1 MKYAEVAVDAP
12 IGESR
17 TLSYGIPPTLV
28 LEPGQMV
35 WVPLGARP
43 VQGIVFQIVDQP
55 QVEATR
61 DVIAPVEPSPLITA
75 PGLDLA
81 RWISRYYISSL
92 FQSVAPMLPPG
103 FGSRVRS
110 YIRVA
115 PKPGAAPAGPA
126 RKKSEVMDYLAG
138 KGETRERD
146 LEEVLGKDAEGEIR
160 RLISRGLLQR
170 RWEFSSPRMSHRYE
184 CYIRSAGPLAQAGE
198 PADWPGDR
206 AGKQRAL
213 FDALSLAP
221 EPLPLSLVNK
231 EYGTSAANGLLSKG
245 LAAQEWIR
253 VEREPALQR
262 QTVESD
268 TAALVLTAEQD
279 HALAEVT
286 AALDRKPGATGPFLL
301 HGVTGSG
308 KTEVYLRALERCVSL
323 GRKGI
328 YLVPEISLTPQTVHR
343 LNTRFPGKVA
353 VLHSRL
359 PIGEQFDQWWR
370 IRAGNYQVVAGP
382 RSALF
387 APVPDLGLIV
397 IDEEHEW
404 AYKQESPAP
413 YYHAR
418 RTALKLA
425 ELVGAVVVMGSAT
438 PDVETYHRA
447 KRGGYTLL
455 ELPRRIGVQGPNGSG
470 GVNLARVEV
479 CDMRR
484 ELKEGN
490 RSIFSRALAT
500 ALEGCVGR
508 GEQAVLFLNR
518 RGAATVVQCRDC
530 GFQLRCR
537 RCSVALT
544 YHATDMRLLCHQCNG
559 RIRVPRG
566 CPHCSSPRIRYLGLG
581 TQRVV
586 EELRRLVPD
595 VKMVRWDRDTARG
608 PLAHERIMAQFLGGE
623 AQVLIG
629 TQMVAKGLHVPSVSL
644 VGVILADIGLNLP
657 DFRAGERG
665 FQLLCQVA
673 GRAGRGGFPGRVIIQ
688 TYNPTN
694 YAVEAA
700 AGQNYGLFYSKEIEF
715 RRQQGNPP
723 FSQLVHMTYL
733 HTNVVACQQGAEKM
747 GHLLRRRAYSR
758 GLTDI
763 EVVGPAPAFPERVRG
778 RYRWHLV
785 LRGRKLHP
793 FLEGVTV
800 PQGWAVD
807 VDPVSVL

>member
-1 MKYAEVAVDAP
+1 MRYAEVAVDAP
-12 IGESR
+12 IGQDK

-55 QVEATR
+55 QVEVTR
-61 DVIAPVEPSPLITA
+61 DVLAPVEPSPLITA

-81 RWISRYYISSL
+81 RWISLYYMSSM

-110 YIRVA
+110 YLRVA
-115 PKPGAAPAGPA
+115 PEAGPA
-126 RKKSEVMDYLAG
+126 AAGLTGKKHEIVEYVAG

-146 LEEVLGKDAEGEIR
+146 LPEVLGKDVERET
-160 RLISRGLLQR
+160 RLLIGRGLLRR
-170 RWEFSSPRMSHRYE
+170 RWEFNTPKMSHRYE
-184 CYIRSAGPLAQAGE
+184 SYIRSAGPLGPAGE
-198 PADWPGDR
+198 AASWPGEGAR
-206 AGKQRAL
+206 KQRAL
-213 FDALSLAP
+213 CEALSLAP
-221 EPLPLSLVNK
+221 QPLPLSLVNK
-231 EYGTSAANGLLSKG
+231 EYGASAAEGLLSKG

-262 QTVESD
+262 QTGESGR
-268 TAALVLTAEQD
+268 AALVLTAEQS
-279 HALAEVT
+279 HAVAEIT
-286 AALDRKPGATGPFLL
+286 AALDVGPGEAKPFLL

-308 KTEVYLRALERCVSL
+308 KTEVYLRALECCVSL

-343 LNTRFPGKVA
+343 LSTRFPGKVA
-353 VLHSRL
+353 VLHSGL
-359 PIGEQFDQWWR
+359 SLGEQFDQWWR
-370 IRAGNYQVVAGP
+370 IRAGDYQVVVGP

-404 AYKQESPAP
+404 TYKQESGAP

-418 RTALKLA
+418 CTALRLA

-438 PDVETYHRA
+438 PAVETYHRA
-447 KRGGYTLL
+447 KTGGYTLL
-455 ELPRRIGVQGPNGSG
+455 EMPHRISSEGPTESEGSK
-470 GVNLARVEV
+470 LARVEV

-490 RSIFSRALAT
+490 RSIFSRTLAT
-500 ALEGCVGR
+500 ALRGCVGR

-544 YHATDMRLLCHQCNG
+544 YHAADVRLLCHQCNQ
-559 RIRVPRG
+559 RIAVPRG
-566 CPHCSSPRIRYLGLG
+566 CPHCRSPRIRYLGLG
-581 TQRVV
+581 TQRVM
-586 EELRRLVPD
+586 EELGRLVPG

-608 PLAHERIMAQFLGGE
+608 PLAHERIMAEFLGGA

-629 TQMVAKGLHVPSVSL
+629 TQMVAKGLHVPNVSL

-673 GRAGRGGFPGRVIIQ
+673 GRAGRGGFPGKVVIQ
-688 TYNPTN
+688 TYDPTN
-694 YAVEAA
+694 YAIEAA
-700 AGQNYGLFYSKEIEF
+700 ARQDYGLLYSREIGF
-715 RRQQGNPP
+715 RRQQRNPP
-723 FSQLVHMTYL
+723 FTQLVHMTYL
-733 HTNVVACQQGAEKM
+733 HTNVVACQQGAERM
-747 GHLLRRRAYSR
+747 GHLLRTRAYSQ

-763 EVVGPAPAFPERVRG
+763 EVVGPAPAFQSG
-778 RYRWHLV
+778 SAGGTGGIWSS
-785 LRGRKLHP
+785 
-793 FLEGVTV
+793 GV
-800 PQGWAVD
+800 G
-807 VDPVSVL
+807 SSNLF

>member
-1 MKYAEVAVDAP
+1 MRYAEVAVDAP
-12 IGESR
+12 IGQSR
-17 TLSYGIPPTLV
+17 TLSYGIPPAID

-55 QVEATR
+55 QVEVTR
-61 DVIAPVEPSPLITA
+61 DVLAPVEPSPLITA
-75 PGLDLA
+75 HGLELA
-81 RWISRYYISSL
+81 RWISRYYISSI
-92 FQSVAPMLPPG
+92 FQSIAPMLPAG

-110 YIRVA
+110 YIRA
-115 PKPGAAPAGPA
+115 TPEPGPA
-126 RKKSEVMDYLAG
+126 SAGLARTKREIMDYLAG
-138 KGETRERD
+138 KGETKERD
-146 LEEVLGKDAEGEIR
+146 LVEVLGKDAEREIR
-160 RLISRGLLQR
+160 GLISRGLLQR
-170 RWEFSSPRMSHRYE
+170 RWEFSRPSMSHRYE
-184 CYIRSAGPLAQAGE
+184 CYIRSPGPLAQAGE
-198 PADWPGDR
+198 PADWLREGAP
-206 AGKQRAL
+206 KQRAL
-213 FDALSLAP
+213 LDALSLAP
-221 EPLPLSLVNK
+221 DPLPLSFVNK
-231 EYGTSAANGLLSKG
+231 EFGAAAAEGLLYKG

-268 TAALVLTAEQD
+268 KAALVLTAEQD
-279 HALAEVT
+279 HALAEII
-286 AALDRKPGATGPFLL
+286 AALDGKPGATGPFLL

-308 KTEVYLRALERCVSL
+308 KTEVYLRALDRCVKL

-353 VLHSRL
+353 VLHSGL
-359 PIGEQFDQWWR
+359 PVGEQFDQWWR
-370 IRAGNYQVVAGP
+370 IRAGDYQVVVGP

-404 AYKQESPAP
+404 TYKQDSAAP

-447 KRGGYTLL
+447 KTGGYTLL
-455 ELPRRIGVQGPNGSG
+455 ELPFRVGADAPTESG
-470 GVNLARVEV
+470 GVKLARVEV

-490 RSIFSRALAT
+490 RSIFSRTLAT
-500 ALEGCVGR
+500 ALRECVDR

-544 YHATDMRLLCHQCNG
+544 YHAADMRLLCHQCNG
-559 RIRVPRG
+559 RIPVPRG
-566 CPHCSSPRIRYLGLG
+566 CPDCRSPRIRYLGLG
-581 TQRVV
+581 TQRVM
-586 EELRRLVPD
+586 EELGRLVPG
-595 VKMVRWDRDTARG
+595 VKMVRWDRDSARG
-608 PLAHERIMAQFLGGE
+608 PLAHDRIMAQFLEGA

-629 TQMVAKGLHVPSVSL
+629 TQMVAKGLHVPRVSL

-673 GRAGRGGFPGRVIIQ
+673 GRAGRGGFPGSVIIQ

-700 AGQNYGLFYSKEIEF
+700 AGQDYGLLYSREIGF

-723 FSQLVHMTYL
+723 FNQLVHMTYL
-733 HTNVVACQQGAEKM
+733 HTNVVACQRGAEKM

-758 GLTDI
+758 GLTDV
-763 EVVGPAPAFPERVRG
+763 EVVGPAPASPERVRG

-785 LRGRKLHP
+785 LRGQKLHS

-807 VDPVSVL
+807 VDPVTVL